1 MTRRKAREMAL
12 QILFQKEFA
21 PTANT
26 KELFDLFQNHFSLG
40 DDLMEYSNT
49 LVNLVTHNQEDID
62 KTISKYSINWNIKR
76 FALVDLN
83 ILRIAVCELLF
94 IKDDP
99 PPAKSVINEAL
110 EIAKKYSSQ
119 EAPSFINGLLDQIL
133 NKELKLG

>member
-26 KELFDLFQNHFSLG
+26 QELFDLFQNHLSLG
-40 DDLMEYSNT
+40 DDMVDYANT
-49 LVNLVTHNQEDID
+49 LVHQVSSKQAQID
-62 KTISKYSINWNIKR
+62 ELIGKYSINWNIKR

-94 IKDDP
+94 LPQDP
-99 PPAKSVINEAL
+99 PPPRSVINEAI
-110 EIAKKYSSQ
+110 EIAKRYSSQ
-119 EAPSFINGLLDQIL
+119 EAPGFINGLLDQIL
-133 NKELKLG
+133 NKELKLD

>member
-40 DDLMEYSNT
+40 DDLMDYSNT
-49 LVNLVTHNQEDID
+49 LVELVTQNQKAID
-62 KTISKYSINWNIKR
+62 EVISKYSINWNIKR
-76 FALVDLN
+76 LALVDLN
-83 ILRIAVCELLF
+83 ILRIGVCELLF
-94 IKDDP
+94 VTDDP
-99 PPAKSVINEAL
+99 PPPKSVVNEAI

>member
-26 KELFDLFQNHFSLG
+26 QELFDLFQTHLSLG
-40 DDLMEYSNT
+40 DDMVDYSNT
-49 LVNLVTHNQEDID
+49 LVKQVTANQVKID
-62 KTISKYSINWNIKR
+62 ELIGKYSVNWNIKR

-94 IKDDP
+94 LPADP
-99 PPAKSVINEAL
+99 PPPKSVINEAL
-110 EIAKKYSSQ
+110 EIAKRYSSQ
-119 EAPSFINGLLDQIL
+119 EAPGFINGLLDQIY
-133 NKELKLG
+133 NKELKLV